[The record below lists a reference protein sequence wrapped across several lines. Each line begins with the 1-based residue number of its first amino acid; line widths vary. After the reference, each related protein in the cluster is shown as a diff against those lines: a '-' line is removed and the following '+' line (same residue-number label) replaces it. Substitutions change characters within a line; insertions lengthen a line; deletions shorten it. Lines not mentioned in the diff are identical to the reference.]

1 MNRIVLLGAA
11 LAACT
16 SVRMV
21 QRDGCWLKE
30 TSSMGST
37 HEELGFCQRPT
48 AEPAQD
54 RLAQL
59 EQESMAQADYR
70 WQNRAISAWTHN
82 QPIPAQESDAETTK
96 ICMQQATTAMGMQAE
111 NDALKSRLAE
121 LGQDRDSLRAVADQD
136 RQFMQQSSDKMVTAL
151 GEAAKKPAPNAT
163 ATATSTGTAQTKSDT
178 SAAQQPPAATVVA
191 MPAAAPAP
199 VRVHATAPACTPA
212 IKKVSA
218 DKVQCE
224 KVAAETPHN

>member
-1 MNRIVLLGAA
+1 MNRMVLVGAA
-11 LAACT
+11 LVACT

-37 HEELGFCQRPT
+37 HEELGFCRRPT
-48 AEPAQD
+48 PEPAQD

-59 EQESMAQADYR
+59 VQECMAQADYR
-70 WQNRAISAWTHN
+70 WQNRALSAWTHN

-121 LGQDRDSLRAVADQD
+121 VGQDRDSLRTLAEQD

-151 GEAAKKPAPNAT
+151 GEAAKRPTPNAT

-178 SAAQQPPAATVVA
+178 SAAQQPPGATIVA

-199 VRVHATAPACTPA
+199 ARVKVHATSCQPAA
-212 IKKVSA
+212 KKINA
-218 DKVQCE
+218 DKPECE
-224 KVAAETPHN
+224 KVAEQTPHG